1 MAEPSAALLEQLL
14 GTIRKLRGPDGCSW
28 DREQT
33 VRSLRPY
40 LLEEAYEVADAADR
54 GDPAMLRAEL
64 GDLLLHVVMS
74 AVICEE
80 DGLFSLEDVIRG
92 IREKLIRRHPHVF
105 GTGASLSPAEVER
118 QWESI
123 KATEKVG
130 REESF
135 FGSFPPGMPAL
146 QTAWRLQQRASDVG
160 FDWPDAEGAR
170 EKIQEELKEFE
181 RAIGQGDADSQE
193 EELGDVLF
201 SIVNFCRLMGFEP
214 EAVLRRSNRKFVL
227 RFSRMESILKLS
239 GVTLEA
245 STLDQMEEAWI
256 EAKHLEHAADR
267 SSSGRTARSGSEK
280 SR

>member
-1 MAEPSAALLEQLL
+1 MAEPAAVLLEKLL
-14 GTIRKLRGPDGCSW
+14 ETIRKLRGPDGCSW

-40 LLEEAYEVADAADR
+40 LLEEAYEVADAVDG

-105 GTGASLSPAEVER
+105 GTGARLTPEEVER
-118 QWESI
+118 QWEVI
-123 KATEKVG
+123 KSAEKAG

-170 EKIQEELKEFE
+170 EKIQEELREFE
-181 RAIGQGDADSQE
+181 KAIEREDADSQE

-201 SIVNFCRLMGFEP
+201 SIVNFCRLSGFEP
-214 EAVLRRSNRKFVL
+214 EAVLRRSNRKFMS
-227 RFSRMESILKLS
+227 RFSSMESILKS
-239 GVTLEA
+239 SEITLEA
-245 STLDQMEEAWI
+245 STLDQMEKAWI
-256 EAKHLEHAADR
+256 EAKRLEQD
-267 SSSGRTARSGSEK
+267 G
-280 SR
+280 

>member
-1 MAEPSAALLEQLL
+1 MADPSAALLEQLL
-14 GTIRKLRGPDGCSW
+14 ETIRRLRGPDGCSW

-80 DGLFSLEDVIRG
+80 DGLFTLEDVIRG

-105 GTGASLSPAEVER
+105 AEGASLSPAEVER

-123 KATEKVG
+123 KASEKVG

-160 FDWPDAEGAR
+160 FDWPDAGGAR
-170 EKIQEELKEFE
+170 EKILEELKEFE
-181 RAIGQGDADSQE
+181 RAIEQGDADSQE

-214 EAVLRRSNRKFVL
+214 EAVLRRSNTKFVL

-256 EAKHLEHAADR
+256 EAKHLEL
-267 SSSGRTARSGSEK
+267 GG
-280 SR
+280 

>member
-1 MAEPSAALLEQLL
+1 MTEPAAALLGQLL
-14 GTIRKLRGPDGCSW
+14 ETIRKLRGPDGCSW

-33 VRSLRPY
+33 VRTLRPF
-40 LLEEAYEVADAADR
+40 LLEEAYEVADAVDR
-54 GDPAMLRAEL
+54 GDPGMLRAEL

-105 GTGASLSPAEVER
+105 GTGTRLTPEEVER
-118 QWESI
+118 QWEVI
-123 KATEKVG
+123 KSAEKVG

-135 FGSFPPGMPAL
+135 FGSFPAGMPAL

-181 RAIGQGDADSQE
+181 GAIEHGDADSQE

-201 SIVNFCRLMGFEP
+201 SIVNFCRLSGFEP

-227 RFSRMESILKLS
+227 RFSGMESILKSS
-239 GVTLEA
+239 GITLES
-245 STLDQMEEAWI
+245 STLEQMEKAWI
-256 EAKHLEHAADR
+256 EAKCLEH
-267 SSSGRTARSGSEK
+267 GG
-280 SR
+280 